1 MTKDEE
7 IEHLTDLNAR
17 IIDRNGLLNR
27 ELKKTQAFVENQKID
42 ILRLFNQLEEAKEK
56 ILDLESDNKQH
67 VQMFDQMLRRNV
79 TLEDVNSQLTSLIY
93 NVIGMLATQNAEDV
107 RANLVSIL
115 NRRDYESF

>member
-67 VQMFDQMLRRNV
+67 VQMFDQMLKRNV